1 MRRMYAVTFT
11 FIHSCLCF
19 HRELEVGIPTQEDRF
34 DILSCH
40 LAKLPHTLTDAAIT
54 RCAAVTHGYV
64 AADLVSVCKEA
75 AMAALRRRHSVDS
88 VEAASP
94 LAITEPDIAVA
105 LTRTSPSAL
114 REVAVD
120 VPKVRSIECCSVVC
134 SGAHD
139 CLELDLFV
147 DCTSF

>member
-1 MRRMYAVTFT
+1 MAHRPCPHTF
-11 FIHSCLCF
+11 SCCAASCHDRFCLYWYD
-19 HRELEVGIPTQEDRF
+19 RELEVGIPTQEDRL

-75 AMAALRRRHSVDS
+75 AMAALRRRHGVDS
-88 VEAASP
+88 IDAASL
-94 LAITEPDIAVA
+94 LAITEPDIAIA

-120 VPKVRSIECCSVVC
+120 VPKVRVFKCY
-134 SGAHD
+134 A
-139 CLELDLFV
+139 LFIMYV
-147 DCTSF
+147 SENS